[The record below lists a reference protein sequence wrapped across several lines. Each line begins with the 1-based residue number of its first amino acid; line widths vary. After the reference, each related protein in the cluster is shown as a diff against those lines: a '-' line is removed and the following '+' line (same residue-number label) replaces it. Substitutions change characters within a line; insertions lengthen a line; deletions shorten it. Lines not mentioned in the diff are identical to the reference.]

1 MNKDKIRH
9 LFYKYFNDLTTDE
22 ENRELARLLQRNE
35 LENDIKQLMEEAWEA
50 FSSHNKIFPEHISEE
65 ILSGILNKE
74 EEEEE
79 KTKRRFFTEQLS
91 TFWKSAAAIL
101 IVVGLGSALFYY
113 NRPGETAASASSE
126 APVPATPDILPGSN
140 KAFLTLSDGRNII
153 LDHASPGLLTTQDGT
168 RIIKEEGDRLSYET
182 TSREDAPVSASNTLR
197 TPRGGQYHLVLPDGT
212 KAWLNAAS
220 SIVYPVRFTGSS
232 RRVRIEGEVYFEVAR
247 QLKDNNKVP
256 FIVNAGG
263 VSVEVLGTQFNINAY
278 SDEVDIKTT
287 LLEGAVKVTTEK
299 SSSLL
304 NPGHEARVAARS
316 AEILISKANTDQA
329 VAWKNGYFQ
338 FQEAGL
344 QEIMR
349 QLSKWY
355 DVDVVYEG
363 RPLEKKFTGEI
374 PRSSTLLQVL
384 EILQLS
390 QIQLRI
396 VDKQVIIRT

>member
-9 LFYKYFNDLTTDE
+9 LFYKYFNDLSTDE
-22 ENRELARLLQRNE
+22 ENRELARLLQQKD
-35 LENDIKQLMEEAWEA
+35 LEEDIKQFMEEAWDA
-50 FSSHNKIFPEHISEE
+50 FSSHHKTFPENVSEE
-65 ILSGILNKE
+65 ILSGILGT
-74 EEEEE
+74 EE
-79 KTKRRFFTEQLS
+79 KPERRFLPVQLS
-91 TFWKSAAAIL
+91 SFWKPAAAIVL
-101 IVVGLGSALFYY
+101 MAGLGSALFYY
-113 NRPGETAASASSE
+113 SRPGKSTTAVSDALAAS
-126 APVPATPDILPGSN
+126 PDILPGSS

-153 LDHASPGLLTTQDGT
+153 LDHASPGLLTTQGGT

-182 TSREDAPVSASNTLR
+182 TSHEEAPVTASNTLR

-220 SIVYPVRFTGSS
+220 SIVYPVRFSGGSRQVS
-232 RRVRIEGEVYFEVAR
+232 IEGEVYFEVAR
-247 QLKDNNKVP
+247 QMKDNNKVP
-256 FIVNAGG
+256 FIVKAGD

-278 SDEVDIKTT
+278 SDEVDIRTT
-287 LLEGAVKVTTEK
+287 LLEGAVKVTTAR
-299 SSSLL
+299 SSSML

-316 AEILISKANTDQA
+316 AEIQISKANTDQA

-344 QEIMR
+344 HEIMR

-363 RPLEKKFTGEI
+363 KPLEKKFTGEI

-390 QIQLRI
+390 QVRLSI
-396 VDKQVIIRT
+396 VDKQVIIKT

>member
-9 LFYKYFNDLTTDE
+9 LFYKYFNDLTTNE
-22 ENRELARLLQRNE
+22 ENRELARLLQQKD
-35 LENDIKQLMEEAWEA
+35 LEEDIKQLMEEAWDA
-50 FSSHNKIFPEHISEE
+50 FSSRHKIFPEHISEE
-65 ILSGILNKE
+65 ILSGILS
-74 EEEEE
+74 E
-79 KTKRRFFTEQLS
+79 KVKTRHRFFQDRFS
-91 TFWKSAAAIL
+91 FFWKPAAAIL
-101 IVVGLGSALFYY
+101 VMVGLVGALFYY
-113 NRPGETAASASSE
+113 SRQDKSAATAVSDAAASAT
-126 APVPATPDILPGSN
+126 ADVLPGSN

-153 LDHASPGLLTTQDGT
+153 LDHASPGLLTTQGGT

-182 TSREDAPVSASNTLR
+182 TSHEDAPVSASNTLR

-220 SIVYPVRFTGSS
+220 SIVYPVRFAGSS
-232 RRVRIEGEVYFEVAR
+232 RQVRIEGEVYFEVAR
-247 QLKDNNKVP
+247 QLKENHKVP
-256 FIVNAGG
+256 FIVNAGN

-278 SDEVDIKTT
+278 SDEVDIRTT
-287 LLEGAVKVTTEK
+287 LLEGAVKVTTAK
-299 SSSLL
+299 SSSVL

-338 FQEAGL
+338 FREASL

-363 RPLEKKFTGEI
+363 KPLEKKFTGEI
-374 PRSSTLLQVL
+374 PRSATLLQVL
-384 EILQLS
+384 EILQLN

-396 VDKQVIIRT
+396 IDKQVIIRT

>member
-22 ENRELARLLQRNE
+22 ENRELARLLQQNN
-35 LENDIKQLMEEAWEA
+35 LEDDIKQLMEEAWDA
-50 FSSHNKIFPEHISEE
+50 FHPHHKIFPDEISEE
-65 ILSGILNKE
+65 MLSRILG
-74 EEEEE
+74 EEE
-79 KTKRRFFTEQLS
+79 KAGQRFFPGVLS
-91 TFWKSAAAIL
+91 FFRKSAAAAIVL
-101 IVVGLGSALFYY
+101 IAAAGGLLLYYSRSDNSLASDSAD
-113 NRPGETAASASSE
+113 TAASAAS
-126 APVPATPDILPGSN
+126 PDIMPGSN

-153 LDHASPGLLTTQDGT
+153 LDHASPGLLTTQGGT
-168 RIIKEEGDRLSYET
+168 RIIKEEGDRLAYET
-182 TSREDAPVSASNTLR
+182 TSHEDETVSGSNTLR

-220 SIVYPVRFTGSS
+220 SIVYPVRFTGN
-232 RRVRIEGEVYFEVAR
+232 RRQVRIEGEVYFEVAK
-247 QLKDNNKVP
+247 QLKGNEKVP
-256 FIVNAGG
+256 FFVTAGD

-278 SDEVDIKTT
+278 SDEVAIKTT
-287 LLEGAVKVTTEK
+287 LLEGAVKVTTSK

-304 NPGHEARVAARS
+304 NPGHEARVAAKS

-338 FQEAGL
+338 FQQAGL

-363 RPLEKKFTGEI
+363 KPFEKKFTGEI
-374 PRSSTLLQVL
+374 PRSATLLQVL
-384 EILQLS
+384 EILELN

-396 VDKQVIIRT
+396 VDKQVIIKT